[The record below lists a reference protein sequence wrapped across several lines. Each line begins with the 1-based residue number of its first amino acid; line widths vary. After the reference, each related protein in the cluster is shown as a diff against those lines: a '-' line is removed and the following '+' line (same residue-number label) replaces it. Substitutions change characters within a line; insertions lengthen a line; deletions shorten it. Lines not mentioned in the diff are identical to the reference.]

1 MNFEN
6 LNLEVLSAS
15 YGDSIFL
22 SIKRKEKE
30 FNILVDG
37 GLTST
42 YYNVR
47 NRRNPN
53 GPLKLLLDDLK
64 TEGRHIDLLIITHID
79 DDHIGGICKWFQ
91 MDFPNNQF
99 VKQIWLN
106 NDIQIEVYNNLN
118 NSVAKAISV
127 VEKLRENNVP
137 YFHNIVK
144 GLELQ
149 NEFCIIRVISPR
161 TGYRNIVAKK
171 MALSLNNSAGDD
183 ESLYPNIKELINQ
196 EWGMSKITDENKASI
211 AFELEVWDKKR
222 LLLLGDADYEDYRDG
237 LINIHKE
244 RQGKLEYD
252 IVKLSHH
259 GSKNN
264 FHPDFL
270 KMIHSKF
277 YIVSTDG
284 KTFGHPDKEVLAQI
298 VDKTD
303 SCILFNYESIKDA
316 MFNQQDFIDYHDLD
330 KRIKII

>member
-15 YGDSIFL
+15 YGDCIFL

-47 NRRNPN
+47 NKRNPN

-149 NEFCIIRVISPR
+149 NEFCIIRVIAPR
-161 TGYRNIVAKK
+161 TEYRNIVAKK
-171 MALSLNNSAGDD
+171 MALS
-183 ESLYPNIKELINQ
+183 K
-196 EWGMSKITDENKASI
+196 
-211 AFELEVWDKKR
+211 
-222 LLLLGDADYEDYRDG
+222 
-237 LINIHKE
+237 
-244 RQGKLEYD
+244 
-252 IVKLSHH
+252 
-259 GSKNN
+259 
-264 FHPDFL
+264 
-270 KMIHSKF
+270 
-277 YIVSTDG
+277 
-284 KTFGHPDKEVLAQI
+284 
-298 VDKTD
+298 
-303 SCILFNYESIKDA
+303 
-316 MFNQQDFIDYHDLD
+316 
-330 KRIKII
+330 